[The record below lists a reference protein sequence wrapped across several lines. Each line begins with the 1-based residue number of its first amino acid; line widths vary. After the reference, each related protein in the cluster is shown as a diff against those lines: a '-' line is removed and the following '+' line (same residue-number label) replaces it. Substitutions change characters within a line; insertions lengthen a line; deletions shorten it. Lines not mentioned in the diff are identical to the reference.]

1 MNLLTW
7 VVNQSRL
14 SNNVAR
20 NDFAKPAVA
29 KHCKSLKEFDH
40 CSHMAQAET
49 LIFVDADGVVNVGIR
64 DTPGQSPLLLCDANL
79 ARCQKGAA
87 TLAPSSSCGAAA
99 HIIASAAAHDI
110 GHGDEGT
117 YAKFATEP
125 GSSDICPLFAKR
137 MADIIGHAGPNC
149 VMVLSSSWR
158 KACHQARVTALEAA
172 LSKFSGRPI
181 KFESRTRLGGDE
193 PEKRLEI
200 IGDFV
205 REYSANRNNP
215 DAPLRVLVLEDFAA
229 THPKNWEFSERI
241 KSKESVEECLRERSA
256 QPNLTYVKLVHTY
269 DEWTTDFG
277 VQVQIGSG
285 LTEAKVCEAECFLLG
300 KPACSICCGHDI
312 TTI

>member
-20 NDFAKPAVA
+20 KSFAKTAPA
-29 KHCKSLKEFDH
+29 KDKEIH
-40 CSHMAQAET
+40 HYNEMTQAET
-49 LIFVDADGVVNVGIR
+49 LIFVDCDGVFNVGIR
-64 DTPGQSPLLLCDANL
+64 DTPGQSPILLCDANL
-79 ARCQKGAA
+79 ARCEKGAA
-87 TLAPSSSCGAAA
+87 TSSPSSNCGSAA
-99 HIIASAAAHDI
+99 HIIACAAAHDI
-110 GHGDEGT
+110 GHGDDGT
-117 YAKFATEP
+117 YSKFATAS

-137 MADIIGHAGPNC
+137 MADIIRHAGPNY

-158 KACHQARVTALEAA
+158 KACHQARVIALEAA
-172 LSKFSGRPI
+172 LSKFSGQSI
-181 KFESRTRLGGDE
+181 KFGSRTRPGGDE

-205 REYSANRNNP
+205 REYSTNRNNP
-215 DAPLRVLVLEDFAA
+215 AAPLRVLVLDDFAA
-229 THPKNWEFSERI
+229 THPRSWSFSERI
-241 KSKESVEECLRERSA
+241 WSKESVEECLRERSA

-300 KPACSICCGHDI
+300 KPPCSICCSRDI
-312 TTI
+312 LTT